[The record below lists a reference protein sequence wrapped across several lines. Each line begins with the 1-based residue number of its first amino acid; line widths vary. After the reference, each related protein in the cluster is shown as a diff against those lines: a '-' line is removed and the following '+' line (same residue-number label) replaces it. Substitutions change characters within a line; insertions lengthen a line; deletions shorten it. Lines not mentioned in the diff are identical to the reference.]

1 MNLKAQ
7 KGISSIDITVSV
19 FLITIF
25 MAFIITMINNIN
37 QSNKDIERKEIAT
50 SYAVQEIEK
59 IKSQGYIDSYNG
71 AGISQED
78 VIKQED
84 INDENGDFSGFTK
97 KVLIKDYCLIQ
108 GNENKEKDILKIIT
122 VSIIYKSKNE
132 QKNINISAC
141 IAKQW

>member
-141 IAKQW
+141 IAKQ

>member
-1 MNLKAQ
+1 MNLRAQ

-25 MAFIITMINNIN
+25 MAFIITLINNIN

-141 IAKQW
+141 IAKQ

>member
-1 MNLKAQ
+1 MNLRAQ

-84 INDENGDFSGFTK
+84 INDENGDFSGFTR

-122 VSIIYKSKNE
+122 VSIIYKSKNG

-141 IAKQW
+141 IAKQ